1 MYEHNVVKITP
12 DMMHSF
18 YNNVD
23 VDVDVKIKYNENYKI
38 NQKFIKY
45 NEIITLNNI
54 VLFVLILIVILCTMF
69 FK

>member
-12 DMMHSF
+12 EMMHSF
-18 YNNVD
+18 YKN

-54 VLFVLILIVILCTMF
+54 VLFVLIVIVILCTMF

>member
-1 MYEHNVVKITP
+1 MYEYNVVKITP

-18 YNNVD
+18 YKNVD
-23 VDVDVKIKYNENYKI
+23 VDVK
-38 NQKFIKY
+38 IKY